1 MALSTFADA
10 GVKTQKRKAG
20 LFMVEA
26 VWIELDEL
34 RVDTLVLRMAGE
46 TEFILVLV
54 ESSGVP
60 NAARHFG
67 MAGQAP
73 FVVDFTVER
82 VTRLAAVGTRKLSME
97 SRQWAGSLSLVGVL
111 EPSTRDEYQAQHYAT
126 LDFQHSCFREYED
139 DAFDAYC
146 PNKENPRL
154 KISFFRYRCIRSLAI
169 IARAISNSVRI
180 STQIHQ

>member
-1 MALSTFADA
+1 MTPPTIVDT
-10 GVKTQKRKAG
+10 GVKTKKRKAG

-34 RVDTLVLRMAGE
+34 RVDALVLCMAGE

-54 ESSGVP
+54 ESSGVS
-60 NAARHFG
+60 NAAGHFG

-82 VTRLAAVGTRKLSME
+82 VTRFAALGTRKLCME

-111 EPSTRDEYQAQHYAT
+111 
-126 LDFQHSCFREYED
+126 
-139 DAFDAYC
+139 
-146 PNKENPRL
+146 
-154 KISFFRYRCIRSLAI
+154 
-169 IARAISNSVRI
+169 
-180 STQIHQ
+180 